1 MKVIATF
8 KTMILFIS
16 ILTLQSIAQSFQ
28 LKSAGSG
35 LEQVT
40 STAGVAIAD
49 YDLDG
54 DLDAYFVN
62 YEQYDPLTQ
71 ANRSFLMR
79 NNGNQT
85 FSNVIDD
92 ANIVDPITRDLFSSG
107 MAHKY
112 GASWGDF
119 DNDGDPD
126 LFLASSPGI
135 SSGSNRLYRN
145 EGDGTFTD
153 ITFPAG
159 VAGVTV
165 DHHNSALWWD
175 YDVDGDLDLYVSAWV
190 GKNLMY
196 ENNGNETFTDVSDA
210 SGLATYDRTW
220 TSATIDANND
230 GLVDIY
236 LVNDFG
242 VNSLMINQGD
252 KTFSNHTSAA
262 GLGDPGNGM
271 GVTVADYDNNGF
283 FDIYLTNIADFNLNP
298 LYTNQGDGTFLEN
311 ASAMGIADADWAWG
325 TEFFDCDH
333 DGDLDLYVVNG
344 FEDNNTVSADNNHF
358 FENISETGTLG
369 FIDISEATTTNSPD
383 EARGLAV
390 FDYDADGDLDLLVSN
405 IRAAPHLYA
414 NESMSGNWLQVSLE
428 GSVSNRNAF
437 GTVLKLTANGNVY
450 HRYYTGMQHL
460 AQNIMPVHFGV
471 AEATIIDELVITWPT
486 GDSETFTDIA
496 ANQVVHILEGTG
508 IVSDI
513 GETTAPIFPGEFTLH
528 GNFPNP
534 FNGRTFIEIETAAGG
549 AVEVVIYNVLGQ
561 EVNRLSESISGAG
574 IHRIAWDGTDISGQS
589 GHSGLYFYAVRM
601 GDQQRHGQLLYI
613 K

>member
-1 MKVIATF
+1 MKPIVTIQTIIIFSLFLTIQTF
-8 KTMILFIS
+8 
-16 ILTLQSIAQSFQ
+16 AQSFQ
-28 LKSAGSG
+28 LRSAGSG
-35 LEQVT
+35 MEQVN

-54 DLDAYFVN
+54 DLDAYFVT
-62 YEQYDPLTQ
+62 YGQYDPNTQ

-85 FSNVIDD
+85 FSNVIED
-92 ANIVDPITRDLFSSG
+92 ANIVDPITRDIFNSG

-153 ITFPAG
+153 ITFSAG

-196 ENNGNETFTDVSDA
+196 ENNGDETFTDVSDA

-220 TSATIDANND
+220 TSAPIDANND

-242 VNSLMINQGD
+242 PNSLMINQGN
-252 KTFSNHTSAA
+252 KTFSDQTTAA

-298 LYTNQGDGTFLEN
+298 LYTNLGDGSFLEN
-311 ASAMGIADADWAWG
+311 AQAMGIADAEWAWG

-333 DGDLDLYVVNG
+333 DGDLDLYIVNG
-344 FEDNNTVSADNNHF
+344 FEDNNTISADNNYF
-358 FENISETGTLG
+358 FENMSETGSLG

-414 NESMSGNWLQVSLE
+414 NESISGNWLQISLE

-437 GTVLKLTANGNVY
+437 GTVLKLTADGNVY
-450 HRYYTGMQHL
+450 YRYYTGMQHL
-460 AQNIMPVHFGV
+460 AQNIMPVHFGI
-471 AEATIIDELVITWPT
+471 AAATNIDELMITWPT
-486 GDSETFTDIA
+486 GESETFNDIA
-496 ANQVVHILEGTG
+496 ANQVIHVVEGSG
-508 IVSDI
+508 IISDI
-513 GETTAPIFPGEFTLH
+513 GETVLPKLPDNFSLK

-534 FNGRTFIEIETAAGG
+534 FNGRTFIQFETAQPGQ
-549 AVEVVIYNVLGQ
+549 VELNIYNLLGQ
-561 EVNRLSESISGAG
+561 VVYSVVESVDGAG
-574 IHRIAWDGTDISGQS
+574 LHKLSWDGRDLVGQDS
-589 GHSGLYFYAVRM
+589 HSGLYFYSVQF
-601 GDQQRHGQLLYI
+601 GNQQRHGQLLYV